1 MTVPLP
7 AFILSSAVS
16 IGFLQTQY
24 FKKSSVFRYMRQTDN
39 NRTPADIASGQKTR
53 RKNYSAS
60 TLRALAKK
68 KLRRNIITFARS
80 SKILRHC
87 MIHDLLKNSFF
98 SQNMCKIKN

>member
-60 TLRALAKK
+60 TLRALVKK
-68 KLRRNIITFARS
+68 KL
-80 SKILRHC
+80 
-87 MIHDLLKNSFF
+87 
-98 SQNMCKIKN
+98 

>member
-7 AFILSSAVS
+7 AFTLSSAVS
-16 IGFLQTQY
+16 IGLQTQD

-68 KLRRNIITFARS
+68 NCEETLSR
-80 SKILRHC
+80 
-87 MIHDLLKNSFF
+87 LLVPQKYYVTA
-98 SQNMCKIKN
+98 